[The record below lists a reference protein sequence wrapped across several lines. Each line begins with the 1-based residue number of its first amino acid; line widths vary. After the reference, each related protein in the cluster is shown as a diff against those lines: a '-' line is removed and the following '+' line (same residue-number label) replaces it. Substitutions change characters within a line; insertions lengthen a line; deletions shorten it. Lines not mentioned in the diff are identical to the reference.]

1 MNESRSTKEGKRVNP
16 LLAEHAEAIHSL
28 GKRVVSDVNEIGRR
42 LKEFKKLLG
51 TVIGFRG

>member
-1 MNESRSTKEGKRVNP
+1 MNKSKSIKEGKLDIP
-16 LLAEHAEAIHSL
+16 LLAEHADTIRAI